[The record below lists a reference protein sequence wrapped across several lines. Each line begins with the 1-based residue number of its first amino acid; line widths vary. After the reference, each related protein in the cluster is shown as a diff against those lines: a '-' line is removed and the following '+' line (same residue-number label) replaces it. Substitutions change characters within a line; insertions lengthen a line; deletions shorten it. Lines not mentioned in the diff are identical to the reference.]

1 MQDSTWKITKQ
12 KRGANVAEAQGQ
24 VQISAP
30 PRGGGRREEEGD
42 LKMSE
47 VTKLAMDIKQSL

>member
-1 MQDSTWKITKQ
+1 MWL
-12 KRGANVAEAQGQ
+12 EAQGQ